1 LLFNGGTAKAI
12 VLSIACLGLAGVAKK
27 LKCILIATFF
37 WFDCVSSALILEDFI
52 YFYYKYHWYN
62 K

>member
-1 LLFNGGTAKAI
+1 MYLNRN
-12 VLSIACLGLAGVAKK
+12 V
-27 LKCILIATFF
+27 F